1 MHFTVLIASVLAHGM
16 TATAAPTSNT
26 RWAQIRLYGEPG
38 CFRQNMGE
46 LGIYDAN
53 VCRSLGDYEI
63 RSVLFETD
71 HVGCSC
77 MFKGILLLGEFY

>member
-1 MHFTVLIASVLAHGM
+1 MHFTVLFASILAYDM

-53 VCRSLGDYEI
+53 VCQSFADYEI
-63 RSVLFETD
+63 RSVLFETN

-77 MFKGILLLGEFY
+77 MFKECFL